1 MIDYDRYRAFVRTNC
16 TASDVVRKR
25 ARVGAIIEQFVPKLV
40 EKTIEFYNAT
50 DAYMEEDWSDPDCLM
65 FTIVAVDHFEQNG
78 YSIDVQSVDGVLY
91 DATETDQLI
100 KLSFIEIED
109 AGPRDNW
116 HDHDLW
122 ECEEISLEIMIEED
136 RIYVNSSNIGDVDP
150 KKYPAI
156 TKDLNRITQYFQMIT
171 SFVNS
176 SVIIIT
182 GKD

>member
-1 MIDYDRYRAFVRTNC
+1 MIDYDEYRKFVRKNC
-16 TASDVVRKR
+16 TASDIVRKR
-25 ARVGAIIEQFVPKLV
+25 ARVGEIIEQFVPKLV
-40 EKTIEFYNAT
+40 EKTQSFYNAK
-50 DAYMEEDWSDPDCLM
+50 DVYMEEDWNDPECLM

-91 DATETDQLI
+91 DETETEQLI

-122 ECEEISLEIMIEED
+122 ECEDICLEIMIE
-136 RIYVNSSNIGDVDP
+136 RNQIYVKSSKLGDVDP
-150 KKYPAI
+150 EKYPAI
-156 TKDLNRITQYFQMIT
+156 AKDRDRIAQYFQMIE

-176 SVIIIT
+176 IFFLKS
-182 GKD
+182 

>member
-1 MIDYDRYRAFVRTNC
+1 MIDYDKYREFVRKNC
-16 TASDVVRKR
+16 TASDIVRKR
-25 ARVGAIIEQFVPKLV
+25 AQVGAIIEQFVPTLV
-40 EKTIEFYNAT
+40 EKTIEFYNSE

-65 FTIVAVDHFEQNG
+65 FTVVAVDHFGQNG
-78 YSIDVQSVDGVLY
+78 YSIDFQSVDGVLY
-91 DATETDQLI
+91 DESETEQLI

-116 HDHDLW
+116 HDHDIA
-122 ECEEISLEIMIEED
+122 ECEEVYIEIMIEED
-136 RIYVNSSNIGDVDP
+136 RVYVKSSKLGDVDP
-150 KKYPAI
+150 EKYPAI

-176 SVIIIT
+176 VIIIT